1 MKRNSNLQ
9 SEPCAKFDHSLR
21 PSSVTNSNGSPLI
34 PRQIRDKS
42 APNRKLEH
50 ETQAGFLKTLIAYED
65 NELNLQLRS
74 SLAKADREGKYV
86 RYALFSMATLFILS
100 VAGLVYCAVLLP
112 RIFADPA
119 HFVTKSLS
127 VLVLASLISQFEFFG
142 YMLWQR
148 TAVNRLH
155 KECRRRVLLLVESQL
170 STSLRRDLSVGISRE
185 LGSAIGSVPAQET
198 GKPSPEQPV

>member
-1 MKRNSNLQ
+1 MKGNSSLQ

-21 PSSVTNSNGSPLI
+21 LSSVAKRNGSPLI
-34 PRQIRDKS
+34 PREICDKS

-50 ETQAGFLKTLIAYED
+50 ETQAGFLKALIAYED
-65 NELNLQLRS
+65 NEVNLQLRS
-74 SLAKADREGKYV
+74 SLAKADREWKYI

-112 RIFADPA
+112 RVFADPA
-119 HFVTKSLS
+119 HLVTKGLS

-155 KECRRRVLLLVESQL
+155 KECRRRVLLLVESQQ
-170 STSLRRDLSVGISRE
+170 SASLRRDLSVGISRE
-185 LGSAIGSVPAQET
+185 LGTAIGGVPAQET
-198 GKPSPEQPV
+198 GRPSP